1 VTLADDGARPRA
13 AGAGRLPRSRSDQG
27 VTAVEFAG
35 WVPLLLIVA
44 LAALQLGIV
53 GYVALQAGSAARAA
67 ARTAS
72 QEEIADEAEA
82 DGRAA
87 ISDSLSVSF
96 EIDGCG
102 DEGDEAT
109 ATARVTI
116 PSVMPFID
124 DFGEATRTV
133 TMPCD

>member
-1 VTLADDGARPRA
+1 VARDR
-13 AGAGRLPRSRSDQG
+13 G

-82 DGRAA
+82 DGQAA
-87 ISDSLSVSF
+87 VSGSLDVSF

-102 DEGDEAT
+102 DEGGDVSAT
-109 ATARVTI
+109 AHVTV

-124 DFGEATRTV
+124 DFGEASRTV